1 MKQLLAL
8 LAIVGMIT
16 FASCDGTYESTE
28 GETEE
33 AVEETAEE
41 MVEEVSEEAGGEEM
55 LAEHV
60 CSDQCTEDNHAYLHG
75 EKGHVCDE
83 SCGAM

>member
-16 FASCDGTYESTE
+16 FASCGGTYESTE
-28 GETEE
+28 GET
-33 AVEETAEE
+33 EETAEE

-75 EKGHVCDE
+75 EEGHVCDE